1 MAGATAAPSHPEPPA
16 GREESTVSAPA
27 AVLVPPPSLPT
38 GSRPRLTAVERMR
51 AAAIAP
57 LWLVSAAG
65 WGLTSASL
73 LTWNA
78 VREMP
83 WLER

>member
-1 MAGATAAPSHPEPPA
+1 
-16 GREESTVSAPA
+16 VSAPA
-27 AVLVPPPSLPT
+27 AVLVPRTSPPTAPVA
-38 GSRPRLTAVERMR
+38 SRPRLTAAERVR
-51 AAAIAP
+51 AAAVAP
-57 LWLVSAAG
+57 LWLVCAAG
-65 WGLTSASL
+65 WGLTSATL